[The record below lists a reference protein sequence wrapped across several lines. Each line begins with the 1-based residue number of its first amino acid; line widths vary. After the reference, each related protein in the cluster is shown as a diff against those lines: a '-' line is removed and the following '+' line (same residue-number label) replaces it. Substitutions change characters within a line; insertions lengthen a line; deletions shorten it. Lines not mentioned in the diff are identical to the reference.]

1 MAARILGQFNWLWRA
16 GTQGCSNLFH
26 ESLPGGWSTPDA
38 GGLVQRGGDNPL
50 ALGVERR
57 GDDNF
62 GVLQRLAVR
71 LAGARIPAAGSV
83 VIRGGDD
90 ALALGVERG
99 CPDRVGGVLQWW
111 NEKLV
116 GRPGFY

>member
-1 MAARILGQFNWLWRA
+1 MGRRAR
-16 GTQGCSNLFH
+16 TQNCSDLLH

-38 GGLVQRGGDNPL
+38 GGLVHRDGDNPF

-57 GDDNF
+57 GHDL
-62 GVLQRLAVR
+62 V
-71 LAGARIPAAGSV
+71 
-83 VIRGGDD
+83 
-90 ALALGVERG
+90 
-99 CPDRVGGVLQWW
+99 CVLQWW